1 MATKNQ
7 FLLKKLNVIF
17 AFLLSSLLAFSA
29 TGCSLSE
36 ASPNKSNTTAIRTV
50 SIDNV
55 PEYSGTPYI
64 EIDNNTPNFSDCDLA
79 CAYGTEIYSE
89 LDSLG
94 RCGAAFGII
103 GTETMPAD
111 GEVRGSIGSIKPTGW
126 QSVRYDVVGEGSSGY
141 LYNRCHLLAWMLSSE
156 NDNEKNLITGTRYMN
171 TEGMLPFETKV
182 CDYIKSTRNHVAMR
196 VTPLFEGDNLVASG
210 VQMEAYSIED
220 NGEGV
225 SFNVYCYNVQDG
237 IEINYATG
245 ESTLASEAASTT
257 DTETATV
264 DTSSTEKQTYVLNTN
279 TMKFH
284 YEDCSKVSDIKVQN
298 KKTVIATR
306 DEVIADNYTPCGVCK
321 P

>member
-1 MATKNQ
+1 
-7 FLLKKLNVIF
+7 
-17 AFLLSSLLAFSA
+17 
-29 TGCSLSE
+29 
-36 ASPNKSNTTAIRTV
+36 
-50 SIDNV
+50 
-55 PEYSGTPYI
+55 
-64 EIDNNTPNFSDCDLA
+64 
-79 CAYGTEIYSE
+79 
-89 LDSLG
+89 
-94 RCGAAFGII
+94 
-103 GTETMPAD
+103 
-111 GEVRGSIGSIKPTGW
+111 
-126 QSVRYDVVGEGSSGY
+126 
-141 LYNRCHLLAWMLSSE
+141 MLSSE